1 MDKLRIP
8 GLTGVDLSTS
18 DADTPPNKLLH
29 SENFILSQK
38 YGNLRKRAGSVEYA
52 ITGDVY
58 GIAGYAKSN
67 VSFLSP
73 ISVIPV
79 RYRVASATPY
89 FEQLDWDQEGTIRNL
104 LLRSEEFDN
113 AAWPKLGATVTADTA
128 VAIDGTTSADTIFET
143 TATSV
148 HYISQGSVAVISG
161 TQYRFMLDV
170 LKKDKQYFQMTMSG
184 GFATW
189 WVNADLDAGTIS
201 YSSGGDSVSIEGLGG
216 GWYRLV
222 VLATATSTTN
232 TTVVYSN
239 IDTSTAARLP
249 TYLGS
254 ASLGT
259 YIARAQINLASDLAT
274 YTATTATA
282 VYTPAWAPI
291 TINADVSSLLQTSGV
306 VRMPQVDSTMAVF
319 AGTPAM
325 ITDIDIGELQRLG
338 GPAPTVAP
346 TIAASAG
353 AGALTGDFYCA
364 YTFYDSTSGWESS
377 LSPFS
382 TLLTIAAKD
391 IEWSAL
397 PTTYSKS
404 GVDSLRLYRTE
415 SSGEQ
420 VFYRVTT
427 MLLGSSTYTDS
438 VTLLGSISDDI
449 GAHDPPPTGAY
460 LGEDYANR
468 FWTTDG
474 NNGLHFSKAFDGD
487 ANNLQYWPDTNVI
500 FFEQKITALRKS
512 ERLGGLL
519 VFKPPGYGIDLIRG
533 SSEDTFELVPLY
545 SELGTN
551 YDSSVTVYGDD
562 VVFWGD
568 GRPILIRN
576 GNVIAYY
583 SKPLEDKLNQ
593 LALNDYNAGSFVWS
607 FYHSQFQQVFWGVS
621 ALSDSGSA
629 WEELGSGLFAAWEVK
644 DDGTPAGWT

>member
-1 MDKLRIP
+1 
-8 GLTGVDLSTS
+8 
-18 DADTPPNKLLH
+18 
-29 SENFILSQK
+29 
-38 YGNLRKRAGSVEYA
+38 
-52 ITGDVY
+52 
-58 GIAGYAKSN
+58 
-67 VSFLSP
+67 
-73 ISVIPV
+73 
-79 RYRVASATPY
+79 
-89 FEQLDWDQEGTIRNL
+89 
-104 LLRSEEFDN
+104 
-113 AAWPKLGATVTADTA
+113 
-128 VAIDGTTSADTIFET
+128 
-143 TATSV
+143 
-148 HYISQGSVAVISG
+148 
-161 TQYRFMLDV
+161 
-170 LKKDKQYFQMTMSG
+170 
-184 GFATW
+184 
-189 WVNADLDAGTIS
+189 
-201 YSSGGDSVSIEGLGG
+201 
-216 GWYRLV
+216 
-222 VLATATSTTN
+222 
-232 TTVVYSN
+232 
-239 IDTSTAARLP
+239 
-249 TYLGS
+249 
-254 ASLGT
+254 
-259 YIARAQINLASDLAT
+259 
-274 YTATTATA
+274 
-282 VYTPAWAPI
+282 
-291 TINADVSSLLQTSGV
+291 
-306 VRMPQVDSTMAVF
+306 MPQVDSTMAVF

-391 IEWSAL
+391 VEWSAL

-427 MLLGSSTYTDS
+427 MLLGSTTYTDS

-607 FYHSQFQQVFWGVS
+607 FYHGQFQQVFWGVS